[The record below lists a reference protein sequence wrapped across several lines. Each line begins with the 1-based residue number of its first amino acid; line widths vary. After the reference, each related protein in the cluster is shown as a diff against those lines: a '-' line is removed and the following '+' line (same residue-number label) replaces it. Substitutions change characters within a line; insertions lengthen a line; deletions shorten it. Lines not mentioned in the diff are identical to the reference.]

1 MKFNYKSN
9 DFDTMTQCKKEIATL
24 KKELCNKLGLE
35 REQFKLQNG
44 LVVLYGYSDDI
55 KDYAPL
61 SHTIGNFNEKLKSEL
76 WSSYYVACNVETK

>member
-9 DFDTMTQCKKEIATL
+9 DFDTMAQCKKE
-24 KKELCNKLGLE
+24 
-35 REQFKLQNG
+35 NG

-55 KDYAPL
+55 KDYVPL

>member
-9 DFDTMTQCKKEIATL
+9 DFDTMAQCKKE
-24 KKELCNKLGLE
+24 KELCNKLDLE
-35 REQFKLQNG
+35 RDQFRLQNG

-55 KDYAPL
+55 KDYIPL

-76 WSSYYVACNVETK
+76 WSSYYVTCNVETK